1 MSRFK
6 VFITRPIPKE
16 IRAKIEAECDVDMW
30 HTSAILPPI
39 AEKISPLD
47 GLMTY
52 GHEPVSPEMIATAP
66 NLKAISVVGVGYDHV
81 HVEAC
86 RERGIA
92 VGHTPGVLS
101 DTTADMTMAL
111 LLATARN
118 IVPAYNH
125 VQVSKEWKYYDPNI
139 LWGTDV
145 HHSTLGIVGMGR
157 IGHAVAK
164 RARAFDM
171 RVLYYKRERR
181 PDWEQELGVEYV
193 TLENLLETSD
203 FVTLH
208 VPLTEE
214 TTHLIGKAEL
224 ALMKKTAI
232 LVNIARG
239 PVVDHYALHDALKH
253 GQIAGAAVDVT
264 EPEPINTDHPLL
276 DLDNV
281 IIAPHLGSATV
292 QTRMKMATM
301 AMENLLAGLKG
312 EELPYGVLQ
321 PNFSQ

>member
-1 MSRFK
+1 MSKFK
-6 VFITRPIPKE
+6 IFITRPIPEE
-16 IRAKIEAECDVDMW
+16 IVEKLAEECDIDMW

-111 LLATARN
+111 LLAAARN

-125 VQVSKEWKYYDPNI
+125 VQVSKQWNYYDPNI

-145 HHSTLGIVGMGR
+145 HHATLGIVGMGR
-157 IGHAVAK
+157 IGYAVAK
-164 RARAFDM
+164 RAKAFDM
-171 RVLYYKRERR
+171 RVLYNKRERR
-181 PDWEQELGVEYV
+181 TDWEQELGVEYAP
-193 TLENLLETSD
+193 LEELLRASD
-203 FVTLH
+203 FVSLH

-214 TTHLIGKAEL
+214 TTHLIGRSEL
-224 ALMKKTAI
+224 SRMKNSAI
-232 LVNIARG
+232 LVNVARG
-239 PVVDHYALHDALKH
+239 PVVDHYALYDALKG
-253 GQIAGAAVDVT
+253 GQIAAAAVDVT

-276 DLDNV
+276 SLDNV
-281 IIAPHLGSATV
+281 LIAPHLGSATV

-301 AMENLLAGLKG
+301 AMENLLAGLNG
-312 EELPYGVLQ
+312 EQLPYGVLQ
-321 PNFSQ
+321 PDLP